1 MFARVPELI
10 GFHFMTRRRAVIA
23 FSLII
28 IAALS
33 AAFAGAGKDAPLTR
47 ERDARSGAGTSDLA
61 ERDVQI
67 SVWKKALAADSE
79 SAIALGQLA
88 GLYMQR
94 GRETGDESSY
104 AEAEH
109 YAERSVGLR
118 SNRNGAAFVTLA
130 ISMLAQHK
138 FIEAD
143 SVVVR
148 LIALEPDIPQY
159 RALQGE
165 IKLELGDYDAA
176 RSAFEPLYAWRLHLS
191 IAPRLARWLEINGKS
206 GAARKLSYE
215 SVAEARKRRD
225 IPREQLAWFHLR
237 VGDIEQRNGRMRGAR
252 SFYQQGLDIQP
263 DDYRLLAAMS
273 RLEAVEGR
281 PRKAI
286 EYGERAMSMKLD
298 PATLGT
304 IGDAYAAIGDSA
316 QAEDYFKTMEV
327 AVAGQPGAFHRAWSL
342 FLLDHDRRVPEVLAN
357 VSAELE
363 TRKDIYGYDLLA
375 WALHKSGRN
384 VEAREAMTQA
394 LRMKTRDA
402 MLLYHAAVIEHSLGS
417 RSTAR
422 EYLDQALEINPQFHP
437 TQSPDARRLLR
448 SMKP

>member
-1 MFARVPELI
+1 
-10 GFHFMTRRRAVIA
+10 MTRRHATVAASILSIA
-23 FSLII
+23 G
-28 IAALS
+28 LS
-33 AAFAGAGKDAPLTR
+33 AALAGAGKAATFTR
-47 ERDARSGAGTSDLA
+47 DRDENAVTQASDLA

-67 SVWKKALAADSE
+67 SVWKKALAADSA

-94 GRETGDESSY
+94 GRESGDEANYSDAEQY
-104 AEAEH
+104 AQQ
-109 YAERSVGLR
+109 SVNLR

-130 ISMLAQHK
+130 SSMLAQHK

-143 SVVVR
+143 GVVTQ

-159 RALQGE
+159 HALHGE

-176 RSAFEPLYAWRLHLS
+176 RRAFESLYAQRSHLS
-191 IAPRLARWLEINGKS
+191 IAPRLARWLEINGRS
-206 GAARKLSYE
+206 VAARKLLHE
-215 SVAEARKRRD
+215 SLAEARKRRD
-225 IPREQLAWFHLR
+225 IPLEQLTWFYLR

-252 SFYQQGLDIQP
+252 SFYEQALEIQP

-286 EYGERAMSMKLD
+286 EYGERAIAVKLD
-298 PATLGT
+298 PGTLGT
-304 IGDAYAAIGDSA
+304 IGEAYASIGDST
-316 QAEDYFKTMEV
+316 QAEYYFKTMEV

-363 TRKDIYGYDLLA
+363 SRKDIYGYDLLA
-375 WALHKSGRN
+375 WALYKSGKN
-384 VEAREAMTQA
+384 VEAKQAVTQA

-402 MLLYHAAVIEHSLGS
+402 MLFFHAGMIEQSLGN
-417 RSTAR
+417 RAGAR
-422 EYLDQALEINPQFHP
+422 AHLEQALEINPEFHP
-437 TQSPDARRLLR
+437 SQATEARRLLR
-448 SMKP
+448 SMKR